1 MAILKELFTIEEW
14 NEVLEKSKDEPVFVF
29 KHSTTCPIST
39 NAYKKFDEFETEMP
53 KYFLKVR
60 ETRPVSNEIETALE
74 VEHQSPQLFIVTD
87 GKAVWNASHT
97 VITENEIKRGLA
109 ENSLV

>member
-1 MAILKELFTIEEW
+1 MSVLKELLTIEEW
-14 NEVLEKSKDEPVFVF
+14 NEVLEQSKNEPVFVL

-39 NAYKKFDEFETEMP
+39 HAYKRFEDFETEMP

-60 ETRPVSNEIETALE
+60 ETRPVSNEIEKVLE
-74 VEHQSPQLFIVTD
+74 VEHQSPQLFIVNE
-87 GKAVWNASHT
+87 GKSVWNASHT